1 MRPLQ
6 NHLPLDRHLTTQA
19 GLCTP
24 QYLLNTPCNSEDSCC
39 GAWAMC
45 ASPWHACCNRS
56 YSLCMAAVF
65 ADASLAINSRYMCVS
80 AQGNHVLGRNWVGP
94 AGLLGNATRP
104 A

>member
-24 QYLLNTPCNSEDSCC
+24 QYLMNTPNSSEDSCC

-45 ASPWHACCNRS
+45 ASPWHPAVPLAHLLHRS
-56 YSLCMAAVF
+56 CSLCTAAVY
-65 ADASLAINSRYMCVS
+65 ADVPLAMNIRYMCVS
-80 AQGNHVLGRNWVGP
+80 AQGNRVLGRNWV
-94 AGLLGNATRP
+94 
-104 A
+104 